1 MRITIVEIKQSDVI
15 VMDGYLRFT
24 KEVIFKEIETLKTR
38 KS

>member
-1 MRITIVEIKQSDVI
+1 MRITIVEIKQSDVL

-24 KEVIFKEIETLKTR
+24 KGVICKEIETLMTR